1 MPTNANELM
10 SSPPVSIGLEATVA
24 DAARCMLDKNVS
36 CLPVVDGEG
45 KVVGI
50 LTHTDFGLHPRFR
63 PLVDYLYTLLGT
75 SVSPRHIAD
84 VSPAG
89 WGSKLIKEVMPRRVF
104 TVEGDTPIEKVVE
117 LMLRQGIHRVPVT
130 EDGRLVGII
139 TRHDFLKLIV
149 GS

>member
-1 MPTNANELM
+1 MNANELM

-63 PLVDYLYTLLGT
+63 PLVDNLYTLLGT
-75 SVSPRHIAD
+75 SVSPRHIAE
-84 VSPAG
+84 VSQRV
-89 WGSKLIKEVMPRRVF
+89 GSKLIKEVMPRRVF

-117 LMLRQGIHRVPVT
+117 LMLRQGIHRIPVT

-139 TRHDFLKLIV
+139 TRHDFLKLIA
-149 GS
+149 GG